1 VRCPACLGGFCS
13 KNDCQSR
20 RWSSVSIRRRLLSRR
35 ESPPGDACPE
45 RAGGFH
51 CRKLSVCESVCLSK
65 QEQFFWQPPRT
76 QFINTCE
83 TALTRNFKGHK
94 YVCFAPVRC
103 TFWDI
108 LLAVKRSGGDLIVR
122 SSPRRPRSEKCK
134 AEQREMPNIRYR
146 IRDRGPAGVTRC
158 SDARGNRHVAECRT
172 LDADTEL
179 DDRGPTTG
187 ERS

>member
-83 TALTRNFKGHK
+83 TALTRNIKGHK

-103 TFWDI
+103 TFWAI
-108 LLAVKRSGGDLIVR
+108 LLAVKRPSGGLIVR
-122 SSPRRPRSEKCK
+122 SSPRRRGQRNAKQSSVRCQYPVPNSRS
-134 AEQREMPNIRYR
+134 RTGR
-146 IRDRGPAGVTRC
+146 VTRY
-158 SDARGNRHVAECRT
+158 SDAHGYRHVAECRT
-172 LDADTEL
+172 LDANTEL
-179 DDRGPTTG
+179 DDHCPTTG